1 MANVKLI
8 KYGHE
13 YCQPCRLIAPILTE
27 ISIEFKDQITVKDEN
42 TYTMEPLELVA
53 ANIRAVPTII
63 LKKDDVEVWRH
74 VGLTTK
80 ETLISKIKE
89 LL

>member
-1 MANVKLI
+1 
-8 KYGHE
+8 
-13 YCQPCRLIAPILTE
+13 
-27 ISIEFKDQITVKDEN
+27 
-42 TYTMEPLELVA
+42 MEPLELVA

-74 VGLTTK
+74 IGLTSK
-80 ETLISKIKE
+80 ETLVSKIKE